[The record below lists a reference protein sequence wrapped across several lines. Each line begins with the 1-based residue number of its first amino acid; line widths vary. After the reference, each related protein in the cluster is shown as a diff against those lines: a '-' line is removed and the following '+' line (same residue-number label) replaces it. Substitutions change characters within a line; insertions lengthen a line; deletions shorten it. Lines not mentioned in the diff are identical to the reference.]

1 MSLRSRFRILPSL
14 AMTLLDHPLV
24 SERYF
29 FPRPD
34 APPEPW
40 TVNGLACARR
50 TQKRSLAAVLHFH
63 GNGEV
68 VADWLGGFADALG
81 KGGVDGY
88 FAEYRGYG
96 GSKGSPSL
104 STLLEDALTVFD
116 AMERSGKEIVVYGRS
131 IGSLAAAHVAA
142 HRDVRGLVLESG
154 ICDLHERLAVR
165 VTPDEL
171 GASDE
176 ELRAA
181 VKASFDQEAKIAKAK
196 CPVLVLHAE
205 NDHMVGKHHAERNA
219 KAARAR
225 GELVLYPDGDHN
237 TMHVFNGDDI
247 VRRVIEL
254 ATLAFTAPR
263 PGS

>member
-1 MSLRSRFRILPSL
+1 MS
-14 AMTLLDHPLV
+14 LLDHAAI

-34 APPEPW
+34 APRDPW
-40 TVNGLACARR
+40 LVDGLRCARKAKGR
-50 TQKRSLAAVLHFH
+50 DVALLHFH

-68 VADWLGGFADALG
+68 VADWLGDFARALDA
-81 KGGVDGY
+81 GGMDAF

-96 GSKGSPSL
+96 GSSGNPSL
-104 STLLEDALTVFD
+104 SALLADALTVFD
-116 AMERSGKEIVVYGRS
+116 AMDRKAAEVVVYGRS

-154 ICDLHERLAVR
+154 ICDLSERLLVR
-165 VTPDEL
+165 LRPEEVSATED
-171 GASDE
+171 

-181 VKASFDQEAKIAKAK
+181 VKASFDQEAKIARAK

-205 NDHMVGKHHAERNA
+205 HDDMVRKHHAERNA
-219 KAARAR
+219 KAAGSRA
-225 GELVLYPDGDHN
+225 ELVMFPMGDHN
-237 TMHVFNGDDI
+237 TIHAFNGDAI
-247 VRRVIEL
+247 VAKVIEL
-254 ATLAFTAPR
+254 ATATTARR